1 MIRKKQLIPMR
12 QPYWDL
18 DETPDPDSSLASV
31 DPLARLVDA
40 IVVRAILDLH
50 SSKSSWLTVV
60 DCLNFFLDPD
70 GAELYLDV
78 IGYRMDPVD
87 LLDCVIRGD
96 IVYAGSS
103 YYLIRRDAGPLDLR
117 EANIYGQTTGRACT

>member
-1 MIRKKQLIPMR
+1 MIRNKQSIPMR
-12 QPYWDL
+12 HPYWDL

-31 DPLARLVDA
+31 DPLVRLAAAV
-40 IVVRAILDLH
+40 VVRAILDLH

-70 GAELYLDV
+70 GAGLYLDV
-78 IGYRMDPVD
+78 IGYRMNPID

-103 YYLIRRDAGPLDLR
+103 YYLIRRDAGSLDLR
-117 EANIYGQTTGRACT
+117 EANIY